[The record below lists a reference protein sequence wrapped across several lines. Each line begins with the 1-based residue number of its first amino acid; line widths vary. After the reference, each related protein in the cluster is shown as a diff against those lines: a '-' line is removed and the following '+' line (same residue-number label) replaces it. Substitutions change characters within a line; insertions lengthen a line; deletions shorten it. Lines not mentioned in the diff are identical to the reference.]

1 MRHRVKA
8 GILGRSAP
16 HRTAMYRN
24 LVTSLFE
31 HERVRTTDAKA
42 KGVRS
47 LAEKMITL
55 GKRGDL
61 HARRRALRV
70 IRRREVAA
78 KVFDDLA
85 ERYRDRPGGYT
96 RIVKL
101 GMRPGD
107 AASMSIIEL
116 VEAGEFAGHA
126 PKAGKKVGVKAAKQE
141 GAKATK
147 KTAGKVAAKAKVE
160 TKKAPAKKALKKKAA
175 AKKDSETAGKKKA
188 AAKAKAETKKAL
200 AKKALKKKA
209 AAKKDSE
216 TAGKQ
221 KAPTKKKATAKK
233 KAVRKKKTD

>member
-1 MRHRVKA
+1 
-8 GILGRSAP
+8 
-16 HRTAMYRN
+16 MYRN

-101 GMRPGD
+101 GIRPGD

-116 VEAGEFAGHA
+116 VESGEPMGHA
-126 PKAGKKVGVKAAKQE
+126 SKTDKKVGAKAAKKT
-141 GAKATK
+141 GAKVAKQAGEKATK
-147 KTAGKVAAKAKVE
+147 KTAEKAAAKAKSG
-160 TKKAPAKKALKKKAA
+160 TSKKAPKKKAA
-175 AKKDSETAGKKKA
+175 AKKDSETASKKKSP
-188 AAKAKAETKKAL
+188 
-200 AKKALKKKA
+200 AKK
-209 AAKKDSE
+209 
-216 TAGKQ
+216 G
-221 KAPTKKKATAKK
+221 ATAKK